1 LVEQDRVRMQYY
13 NHLFF
18 NIALGIAYEVRA
30 YALLFQVG
38 IREIKNSISIINT
51 KLIKMLN

>member
-1 LVEQDRVRMQYY
+1 MQYY

-38 IREIKNSISIINT
+38 IREIKNSI
-51 KLIKMLN
+51 LLNQIYLYLNKF